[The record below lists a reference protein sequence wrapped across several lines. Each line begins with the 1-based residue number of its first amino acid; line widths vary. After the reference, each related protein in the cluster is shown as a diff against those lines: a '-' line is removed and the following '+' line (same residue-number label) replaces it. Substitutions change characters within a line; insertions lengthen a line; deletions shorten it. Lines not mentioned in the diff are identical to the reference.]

1 MSYIIPVVVEEQTVL
16 ESLSDDRLTGLGNIP
31 EDLIEMLKAEGVA
44 VEGES
49 AWLSDVQTWK
59 EVIKGL
65 MDSLKNDR
73 KKELTFGKVLLEYKE
88 TGEIGKKILQEERK

>member
-1 MSYIIPVVVEEQTVL
+1 MVEEQTVL
-16 ESLSDDRLTGLGNIP
+16 ESLSDDQLTGLGSIP
-31 EDLIEMLKAEGVA
+31 GDLIEILKAEGVA

-49 AWLSDVQTWK
+49 AWLSDVRTWK

-88 TGEIGKKILQEERK
+88 TREIGKRIFQEERK

>member
-1 MSYIIPVVVEEQTVL
+1 MVEEQTVL
-16 ESLSDDRLTGLGNIP
+16 ESLSDDQLTGLGSIP
-31 EDLIEMLKAEGVA
+31 GDLIEILKVEGVA

-49 AWLSDVQTWK
+49 AWLSDVCTWK

-73 KKELTFGKVLLEYKE
+73 KKS
-88 TGEIGKKILQEERK
+88 

>member
-16 ESLSDDRLTGLGNIP
+16 ESLSDDQLTGLGSIP
-31 EDLIEMLKAEGVA
+31 ENLIEILKAEGVA

-73 KKELTFGKVLLEYKE
+73 KKELTFGKVLLQYKE
-88 TGEIGKKILQEERK
+88 TGEIGKEILQEECK

>member
-16 ESLSDDRLTGLGNIP
+16 ESLSDDRLTGLGSIP
-31 EDLIEMLKAEGVA
+31 GDLIEMLKAEGVA

-49 AWLSDVQTWK
+49 AWLSDVRTWK

-73 KKELTFGKVLLEYKE
+73 KKELTFGKVLLKYKE
-88 TGEIGKKILQEERK
+88 TREIGKEILQEERK